1 MAETE
6 ATKQL
11 RITYGW
17 MPTAALKAFINAYLD
32 TGSEDTAIAMM
43 RQDRRYDQ
51 WFPGNLTDDGRPRYP
66 EETYAQV
73 VAGYDDAF
81 RSVGLNPAL
90 FQKRYGELIEGDVAP
105 TELLQYRIT
114 PMFERIVEASE
125 PIRAEYARMHGLELT
140 NEALLASVLD
150 PDLGREILAGQITM
164 AQISGEAKES
174 GYAITQQLTERLYR
188 AGVDR
193 EAADELFMQAE
204 NLVPVMNV
212 LARRHADPDD
222 TFDLEEFVNQDIF
235 ADPTQR
241 RRMRRLMNQERA
253 TFTSGGALAVDRQT
267 GGVAGLREE

>member
-1 MAETE
+1 VPTE
-6 ATKQL
+6 AENQL
-11 RITYGW
+11 RLTYAW
-17 MPTAALKAFINAYLD
+17 LPTAALGVFMDAYFE
-32 TGSEDTAIAMM
+32 TGSEDAAMATM
-43 RQDRRYDQ
+43 RQDRRYEQ
-51 WFPGNLTDDGRPRYP
+51 WFPGNLTDDGRPRYD
-66 EETYAQV
+66 EATYAQV
-73 VAGYDDAF
+73 IAGYDDAF
-81 RSVGLNPAL
+81 RSVGLNPSL

-105 TELLQYRIT
+105 TELLQYRIQ
-114 PMFERIVEASE
+114 PMYERIIEASQ

-164 AQISGEAKES
+164 AQISGEARES

-193 EAADELFMQAE
+193 EAADELFMAAE

-212 LARRHADPDD
+212 LARRHADPEDD
-222 TFDLEEFVNQDIF
+222 FDLEDFVSQDIF

-253 TFTSGGALAVDRQT
+253 TFTGGGALAVDRQT
-267 GGVAGLREE
+267 GGVVGLTER